1 MPAPASPDSTTA
13 HPADYGGV
21 VPVTGV
27 SALAAAYDG
36 FILDQWGV
44 LHDGTSPYAGAIE
57 CLERLRAA
65 GKDVVVLSNSGRRE
79 AENLRFMARM
89 GFPEALFDRFV
100 GAGDD
105 ARRAIAERADPFHR
119 ALGRRCYAFTR
130 SGDHSL
136 IDGIG
141 LEIVDRVEAADFLA
155 VIGTDSPQRNL
166 PDYEATLRA
175 GISRGLPMVCANPDL
190 VRLAPEGTIEAPG
203 VLARRY
209 EALGGAVFYH
219 GKPHP
224 AIYRSCLEALGVA
237 DHGRVIAIGDSIEHD
252 VLGASRVGL
261 RSAFVAGGIH
271 AQELVTAR
279 GRLPDPQAWRA
290 FAAKAVARPD
300 YLLPAF
306 VW

>member
-1 MPAPASPDSTTA
+1 MPVRASPEPVPA
-13 HPADYGGV
+13 AADYGGA
-21 VPVTGV
+21 VPVAGV

-44 LHDGTSPYAGAIE
+44 LHDGVRPYAGAIE

-65 GKDVVVLSNSGRRE
+65 GKRVVVLSNSGKRE
-79 AENLRFMARM
+79 AENLRLMARM
-89 GFPEALFDRFV
+89 GFPETLFDHFV
-100 GAGDD
+100 GAGED
-105 ARRAIAERADPFHR
+105 ARCAIAARSEPFHR

-130 SGDHSL
+130 DGDRSL

-141 LEIVDRVEAADFLA
+141 LEIVDRVETADFLA
-155 VIGTDSPQRNL
+155 VIGIDSPQRNL
-166 PDYEATLRA
+166 RDYEAELRA
-175 GISRGLPMVCANPDL
+175 GISRSLPMICANPDL
-190 VRLAPEGTIEAPG
+190 VRVSPEGTVEAPG

-219 GKPHP
+219 GKPHA
-224 AIYRSCLEALGVA
+224 AIYGTCLEALAVA
-237 DHGRVIAIGDSIEHD
+237 SQDRVVAIGDSIEHD
-252 VLGASRVGL
+252 VLGASRAGL

-271 AQELVTAR
+271 AAELVTAR
-279 GRLPDPQAWRA
+279 GELPDARRWRD

>member
-1 MPAPASPDSTTA
+1 MPTA
-13 HPADYGGV
+13 ADYGGV

-36 FILDQWGV
+36 FIVDQWGV
-44 LHDGTSPYAGAIE
+44 LHDGTRPYAGAIE

-65 GKDVVVLSNSGRRE
+65 GKRVVVLSNSGKRE
-79 AENLRFMARM
+79 AENLRLMARI
-89 GFPEALFDRFV
+89 GFPETLFDRFV
-100 GAGDD
+100 GAGED
-105 ARRAIAERADPFHR
+105 ARRAIAARSEPFHR
-119 ALGRRCYAFTR
+119 TLGRRCYAFTR
-130 SGDHSL
+130 DGDRSL

-141 LEIVDRVEAADFLA
+141 LEVVDRVETADFLA
-155 VIGTDSPQRNL
+155 VIGIDSPQRNL
-166 PDYEATLRA
+166 RDYETELRA
-175 GISRGLPMVCANPDL
+175 GISCSLPMICANPDL
-190 VRLAPEGTIEAPG
+190 VRVSPEGTVEAPG

-219 GKPHP
+219 GKPHA
-224 AIYRSCLEALGVA
+224 AIYGTCLEALAVA
-237 DHGRVIAIGDSIEHD
+237 SQDRVVAIGDSIEHD
-252 VLGASRVGL
+252 VLGASRAGL

-271 AQELVTAR
+271 AAELVTAR
-279 GRLPDPQAWRA
+279 GELPDAQRWRD